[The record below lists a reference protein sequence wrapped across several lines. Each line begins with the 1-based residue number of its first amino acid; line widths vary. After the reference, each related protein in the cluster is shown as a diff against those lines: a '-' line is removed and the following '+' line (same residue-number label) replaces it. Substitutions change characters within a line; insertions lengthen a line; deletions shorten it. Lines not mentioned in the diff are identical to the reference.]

1 MNRAQPS
8 EEQIQLSSSTDA
20 FFQFPVGYHRLHS
33 DVSLNF
39 QMNRFYNWV
48 GDARMLD
55 EMRAV
60 APRISDYTDLTRE
73 FLALAEHALAN
84 GQLLKGAFYL
94 RTAEFFMFPTDSAK
108 RPTRERFLQVIK
120 MHYGVKETD
129 HSTIPYEGGALSAY
143 RFAPPAPK
151 GTIVMFGGFD
161 SYIEEW
167 FAVLFALR
175 DAGYEVIAFDGPG
188 QGTALED
195 FTLPMTHEWEKPVK
209 IVLDYFDRDDVSLLG
224 FSLGGELVI
233 RAAAFEPRVRRVIAD
248 DVLTDFSEVLL
259 RQLSPA
265 IRLVLTAL
273 IKFNAAPVVNT
284 LVRRSMQRSLV
295 IEWGIQQGMHVT
307 GSRSP
312 FDFLQKVRWLTTA
325 AVSARVTQDVLLMA
339 GEQDHYVPLHQFYD
353 QIKALRNVRS
363 LTARLFTRAEHAQN
377 HCQIGNLAL
386 SLQVIVGWLDAMMHA
401 QRASMRTT
409 DA

>member
-1 MNRAQPS
+1 MNRLQPS
-8 EEQIQLSSSTDA
+8 EEQLQRHYSTNVL
-20 FFQFPVGYHRLHS
+20 FQFPVGYHRLHP

-48 GDARMLD
+48 GDIQMLD

-60 APRISDYTDLTRE
+60 APRIADYTDFTRE
-73 FLALAEHALAN
+73 FLALAEHALTNA
-84 GQLLKGAFYL
+84 QWLKGAFYL
-94 RTAEFFMFPTDSAK
+94 RAAEFFMFPTDSAK

-120 MHYGVKETD
+120 RHYGVRETD
-129 HSTIPYEGGALSAY
+129 YSTIPYESGALSAY
-143 RFAPPAPK
+143 RFTPPAPK
-151 GTIVMFGGFD
+151 GTIVVSGGFD

-195 FTLPMTHEWEKPVK
+195 FNLPMTHEWEKPLKV
-209 IVLDYFDRDDVSLLG
+209 ILDYFDLADVSLLG

-233 RAAAFEPRVRRVIAD
+233 RAAAYEPRIRRIIAD
-248 DVLTDFSEVLL
+248 DILTDFSEVVL
-259 RQLSPA
+259 RQVNPA
-265 IRLVLTAL
+265 VRLLLMAL
-273 IKFNAAPVVNT
+273 FKVKAAWAVNM
-284 LVRRSMQRSLV
+284 LVRRATQQSLL
-295 IEWGIQQGMHVT
+295 IQWGMQQGMHVT

-312 FDFLQKVRWLTTA
+312 YEFLQKVQWLRTT

-353 QIKALRNVRS
+353 QIKTLRNVHS
-363 LTARLFTRAEHAQN
+363 LTARLFTCAEQAQN
-377 HCQIGNLAL
+377 HCQIGNIAL
-386 SLQVIVGWLDAMMHA
+386 SLKVIVGWLDAMLEA
-401 QRASMRTT
+401 QST
-409 DA
+409 